1 VKRYEFTLHP
11 LSDFGTPL
19 KGDTLF
25 GCFCW
30 QVAYDGSLVN
40 GGLEKALKGYGQ
52 KPFAVFSS
60 AFLKVGDAKSTYVLK
75 RPDLPMGRLFP
86 EHGAGRKERY
96 ESLKE
101 NKKRKWMAVENELAV
116 DLKKVR
122 FLSGDELH
130 TEFGV
135 GPVIPSARAHNAIN
149 RLTLSTG
156 TGAFA
161 PYEMKTLCYAP
172 NVTLAVVVLL
182 DEDLTT
188 AEQVQKGLDRVGKF
202 GFGRDASIGM
212 GRFEV
217 NSCQELANPESAQ
230 AQGAYTLAPC
240 VPDAF
245 ESDRIFFSPFI
256 RFGKHGDHLA
266 NRGNPFK
273 NPVIMADEGAV
284 LLNQP
289 GAVVD
294 KPYVGKAVGGISK
307 AQQTAV
313 VQGYAPCI
321 PITLE

>member
-1 VKRYEFTLHP
+1 MRP

-30 QVAYDGSLVN
+30 QAAYDRSLIK
-40 GGLEKALKGYGQ
+40 GGLDTAIKAYAQ

-60 AFLKVGDAKSTYVLK
+60 AILKVGDATPTYVLK
-75 RPDLPMGRLFP
+75 RPDLPLGRIFP
-86 EHGAGRKERY
+86 DHGTARKEQY
-96 ESLKE
+96 KTLKE
-101 NKKRKWMAVENELAV
+101 NKKRKWMAVENHLTVE
-116 DLKKVR
+116 LKKVR
-122 FLSGDELH
+122 FFKGEELH
-130 TEFGV
+130 GTFGV
-135 GPVIPSARAHNAIN
+135 GPVSSSARAHNTIN

-161 PYEMKTLCYAP
+161 PYEMEALSYAP
-172 NVTLAVVVLL
+172 NVTLAVLVLV
-182 DEDLTT
+182 DEELTT
-188 AEQVQKGLDRVGKF
+188 AEQVQKGLCRVGKF

-212 GRFEV
+212 GRFRVE
-217 NSCQELANPESAQ
+217 SCQELSDSGSAQ
-230 AQGAYTLAPC
+230 AQGVYTLAPC
-240 VPDAF
+240 VPDSLEA
-245 ESDRIFFSPFI
+245 ERIFFSPFI
-256 RFGKHGDHLA
+256 RFGKHGDQLA
-266 NRGNPFK
+266 SQGHPFK

-289 GAVVD
+289 GAALD

-313 VQGYAPCI
+313 LQGYTPYI